1 LPHRAAGA
9 AGSAKALRPA
19 AAPHGQASL
28 LPGATVTSAASGAAA
43 GAPAPVPNGRKII
56 QAAQLALS
64 ARPDRIATVA
74 QELFD
79 VVGRENGVVNSSN
92 VTSGSGGYAEFQLSV
107 PSSSLGTTMT
117 ALSELR
123 DARVL
128 SRTDSTQ
135 DVNGEFLY
143 DNRKLADDRALRTS
157 LLKQLQNAITQQQV
171 ASLTAQIRDAEAS
184 IRSDEATL
192 RRLTHSIDFSQIVVT
207 INPAAAPV
215 RSHHSGTFTIGRA
228 WHDAGRV
235 LTVAAGVGLIAIAAL
250 IPVALLAALAW
261 WIGSALR
268 RRRREHALDLA

>member
-1 LPHRAAGA
+1 
-9 AGSAKALRPA
+9 
-19 AAPHGQASL
+19 
-28 LPGATVTSAASGAAA
+28 
-43 GAPAPVPNGRKII
+43 VPNGRKII
-56 QAAQLALS
+56 QSAQVALS

-74 QELFD
+74 QEVFD

-107 PSSSLGTTMT
+107 PSSSLAPTMT

-123 DARVL
+123 DASVV

-143 DNRKLADDRALRTS
+143 DTRKLADDRALRTS
-157 LLKQLQNAITQQQV
+157 LLKQLQNAVTQQQV

-207 INPAAAPV
+207 VNAASAPV
-215 RSHHSGTFTIGRA
+215 SSHHSGTFTLGRA

-235 LTVAAGVGLIAIAAL
+235 LMVAAGVGLIAIAAL
-250 IPVALLAALAW
+250 IPVGLLAALAW